1 MNVFL
6 PCLLERWSSAGGV
19 RTGVRGALNTWQD
32 VRRDVMRNLEWLLN
46 TEAPARLGSRRDIPD
61 AVMNSALCFGI
72 EPYSGR
78 AQSSLTPSEVAWS
91 IRQRIIAFEPRIH
104 RHSLEVHV
112 TDSDGHKRF
121 NKMRFTVVG
130 QLRADPMPIEFIA
143 QAEIDT
149 DTGEARVGS

>member
-19 RTGVRGALNTWQD
+19 RVGARGTANTWQD
-32 VRRDVMRNLEWLLN
+32 VRRDVMRNIEWLLN
-46 TEAPARLGSRRDIPD
+46 TEAPVRLANREIPPQV
-61 AVMNSALCFGI
+61 ANSVLCFGI

-78 AQSSLTPSEVAWS
+78 AQSSLTPSDIAWS
-91 IRQRIIAFEPRIH
+91 IRERIIAFEPRID
-104 RHSLEVHV
+104 RHSLEVMV
-112 TDSDGHKRF
+112 TDREGHQRF

-130 QLRADPMPIEFIA
+130 QLRADPMPIEFVA

-149 DTGEARVGS
+149 ESGAARVS

>member
-19 RTGVRGALNTWQD
+19 RTGARGTLNTWQD

-46 TEAPARLGSRRDIPD
+46 TEAPATLARRDIPP
-61 AVMNSALCFGI
+61 AVANSVLCFGI

-78 AQSSLTPSEVAWS
+78 AQSSLASGEVAWS
-91 IRQRIIAFEPRIH
+91 IRQRILAFEPRIE

-112 TDSDGHKRF
+112 TERDAHQRF
-121 NKMRFTVVG
+121 SKMRFTVSG
-130 QLRADPMPIEFIA
+130 QLRADPMPIEFIV

-149 DTGEARVGS
+149 ESGQARLSI

>member
-19 RTGVRGALNTWQD
+19 RTGARGVLNTWQD

-46 TEAPARLGSRRDIPD
+46 TEAPARLAGRELPP
-61 AVMNSALCFGI
+61 AVANSVLCFGI
-72 EPYSGR
+72 NPYSGR
-78 AQSSLTPSEVAWS
+78 AQSSLSPSEIAWS
-91 IRQRIIAFEPRIH
+91 IRERIIAFEPRLD
-104 RHSLEVHV
+104 RHTVEVLV
-112 TDSDGHKRF
+112 QDRDGHTRF
-121 NKMRFTVVG
+121 NKMRFTVIG

-149 DTGEARVGS
+149 DNGVASVSS

>member
-6 PCLLERWSSAGGV
+6 PCLLERWSSAGGG
-19 RTGVRGALNTWQD
+19 RTGARGVLNTWQD

-46 TEAPARLGSRRDIPD
+46 TEAPPRLAGRELPP
-61 AVMNSALCFGI
+61 AVASSVLGFGI
-72 EPYSGR
+72 PPYSGR

-91 IRQRIIAFEPRIH
+91 IRERIIAFEPRID
-104 RHSLEVHV
+104 RHSIEVLV
-112 TDSDGHKRF
+112 TDRDAHQRF

-130 QLRADPMPIEFIA
+130 QLRADPMPIEFVV

-149 DTGEARVGS
+149 ENGVARVSA

>member
-6 PCLLERWSSAGGV
+6 PCLLERWSSANGV
-19 RTGVRGALNTWQD
+19 RTGARGALNTWQD

-46 TEAPARLGSRRDIPD
+46 TEAPPRLAHREIPPAVAGS
-61 AVMNSALCFGI
+61 VLCFGI

-91 IRQRIIAFEPRIH
+91 IRQRIITFEPRID
-104 RHSLEVHV
+104 RHSLEVYV
-112 TDSDGHKRF
+112 TERDAHQRF
-121 NKMRFTVVG
+121 NKMRFTVSG
-130 QLRADPMPIEFIA
+130 QLRADPMPIEFIV

-149 DTGEARVGS
+149 ENGLARVS

>member
-19 RTGVRGALNTWQD
+19 RVGARGTMNTWQD
-32 VRRDVMRNLEWLLN
+32 VRRDVMRNIEWLLN
-46 TEAPARLGSRRDIPD
+46 TEAPVRLAGRELPQP
-61 AVMNSALCFGI
+61 VGNSVLCFGI

-78 AQSSLTPSEVAWS
+78 AQSSLSPTDIAWS
-91 IRQRIIAFEPRIH
+91 IRERIIAFEPRID
-104 RHSLEVHV
+104 RHTLEVQV
-112 TDSDGHKRF
+112 GDGKGHLRF
-121 NKMRFTVVG
+121 NKMRFTVIG

-149 DTGEARVGS
+149 ESGVARVSA